1 MANVKDLLARKGGNV
16 LVVSTTTTVLDAAE
30 QMNAEGTGSVLVA
43 EEGRLVGI
51 FTERDLMRRIVA
63 VRLDP
68 ATVPVSQVMTTAL
81 VTATLEATIP
91 DCGALMSERRIR
103 HLPVVDGTRIAG
115 MVTTGDVLA
124 WQLQEQQSVIEQL
137 ESFVFYVRQ

>member
-68 ATVPVSQVMTTAL
+68 GTVPVSQVMTTAL